1 MTVYYKMLQM
11 LFQNVTAILLQ
22 NATEVDYK
30 MRKDFITK
38 CDSFITKNDSY
49 YKLRLLLKN
58 AVFITNCASTLFK
71 RHGG

>member
-1 MTVYYKMLQM
+1 M

-49 YKLRLLLKN
+49 YKLRKY
-58 AVFITNCASTLFK
+58 TLQK
-71 RHGG
+71 ARMVIWVRYN